1 MQLSDAAQI
10 KQFWTA
16 CQRRLFPVLAEEL
29 GVLTEKHQALAAA
42 FCVLDLADADAG
54 HSGATGRPPHDRLA
68 ILRAFLAK
76 SRLNLSTTR
85 QLLDRLHT
93 DATLRRLCG
102 WERAQ
107 ALPSESVFSRAFA
120 QWAGSGML
128 EQVQEKLVAQVYQD
142 RLVGHVIRDASAIPA
157 REKPAKKQPAPV
169 QQKRRRGR
177 PRKDHPPQLK
187 SRLERQPS
195 MSIPEMVADLPKV
208 CDRGVKIGSDGKKQ
222 RWTGYKL
229 HWDISDN
236 LIPLSCL
243 VTSASL
249 HDSQAAL
256 PLAATTAQ
264 RVTACYELMDKGY
277 HSEALLS
284 KLAVNGAFWTVQVAD
299 SVDAAA
305 RREVQVPCGARMLS
319 QLQPAGGGWPVLCS
333 NTPKQGTWG
342 PSGPFWSRQP
352 PLESAACCPNRFVQ
366 KPNLDNSDSEDIQKY
381 CEGLGRVVLIPD
393 VERQG
398 KPALPMAPAAK
409 KRYELRGM
417 IEQLTARLKDEFG
430 GRHIRVRGWRKVLAH
445 LMLGVLMLSVDQ
457 LLRLVT

>member
-68 ILRAFLAK
+68 ILRALLAK

-107 ALPSESVFSRAFA
+107 AVPSESVFSRTFTE
-120 QWAGSGML
+120 WADSGML
-128 EQVQEKLVAQVYQD
+128 EQVQEKLVRKVYQG

-157 REKPAKKQPAPV
+157 REKPVKKQPPPV

-177 PRKDHPPQLK
+177 PRKDDPPKLK

-195 MSIPEMVADLPKV
+195 MTIPEMVADLPKV

-222 RWTGYKL
+222 RWAGYKL

-249 HDSQAAL
+249 HDSQAAI

-264 RVTACYELMDKGY
+264 RVTACYELMDRGY
-277 HSEALLS
+277 HSE
-284 KLAVNGAFWTVQVAD
+284 
-299 SVDAAA
+299 
-305 RREVQVPCGARMLS
+305 
-319 QLQPAGGGWPVLCS
+319 
-333 NTPKQGTWG
+333 
-342 PSGPFWSRQP
+342 
-352 PLESAACCPNRFVQ
+352 
-366 KPNLDNSDSEDIQKY
+366 DIRKY
-381 CEGLGRVVLIPD
+381 CEGLGHVVLIPD
-393 VERQG
+393 VERPG
-398 KPALPMAPAAK
+398 KPAVPMAPAAK

-430 GRHIRVRGWRKVLAH
+430 GRHVRVRGWRKVLAH